1 MRTLEEIKN
10 NKQFKILQIK
20 QIDDQLRIEG
30 YFFDPV
36 TTKRWLVF
44 FTSSYGWEH
53 ASVSQTNKTPT
64 WDIMCRV
71 KDIFWSG
78 DECCV
83 EYHPK
88 EEDYVNMHEHCL
100 HIWKPI
106 DVELPTPPSIMVGFK
121 GVDSQTMKA
130 ISNAYINSLSNE
142 EKFELAK
149 QKGMHVGNRSMKR
162 KTGIK

>member
-10 NKQFKILQIK
+10 NKQFKTLRILQI
-20 QIDDQLRIEG
+20 DEQLRIEG

-53 ASVSQTNKTPT
+53 ASVSQPNKTPT

-83 EYHPK
+83 EYHPREK
-88 EEDYVNMHEHCL
+88 DYVNMHEHCL

-106 DVELPTPPSIMVGFK
+106 GIDLPTPPPIMVGLK
-121 GVDSQTMKA
+121 DVDAETTQRISQA
-130 ISNAYINSLSNE
+130 FINTLSE
-142 EKFELAK
+142 EERFELAESRGVK
-149 QKGMHVGNRSMKR
+149 IGNRSMKR
-162 KTGIK
+162 KAGIK

>member
-1 MRTLEEIKN
+1 MKTLEEIKN
-10 NKQFKILQIK
+10 NKQLKILKIVQVEDSLK
-20 QIDDQLRIEG
+20 IEC

-36 TTKRWLVF
+36 TTKRWLVL
-44 FTSSYGWEH
+44 FTSSLGWEH
-53 ASVSQTNKTPT
+53 ASVSQPNKTPT

-106 DVELPTPPSIMVGFK
+106 GIELPTPPSIMVGFK
-121 GVDSQTMKA
+121 DVDSETSHK
-130 ISNAYINSLSNE
+130 ISQAFINSLSLE
-142 EKFELAK
+142 EKMELANAR
-149 QKGMHVGNRSMKR
+149 GMHVGNRSMKR
-162 KTGIK
+162 KAGIK